1 MTSYGFRTNFNKN
14 EIKDIRKV
22 IRSLENKG
30 IPLKGST
37 KTAINKKIVFLSNVF
52 GPLIR
57 VGLPLIKKCT

>member
-14 EIKDIRKV
+14 EIKDIIKV

-30 IPLKGST
+30 ISLKGST
-37 KTAINKKIVFLSNVF
+37 KTAINKKKVFLSNVF